1 MSLTDHETGAPL
13 EREHRGPLATLRPES
28 DDEPR
33 LLTREDAA
41 RRDFETSRAGKGRRF
56 LRRTFFAC
64 LTALILA
71 AGLAVAGAIWSRHV
85 MRAALPAIDG
95 TLTVDGLHAPVTVT
109 RNPQGVP
116 SIHANNIDDLLFA
129 QGYVT
134 AQDRLWQMDTL
145 RRHAAGELAEILG
158 PGLVMHDKLQ
168 RYLQLR
174 AAADRGAASLPPD
187 QRREFEAYAR
197 GVNAFIDSHRDKL
210 PLEFHLLHYRPRP
223 WTPRDSLLVS
233 LVMWQD
239 LSTSFPRKLDR
250 ELLARH
256 LPQSL
261 LADLY
266 PVGSW
271 RDHPPTQPP
280 TDLTTPRDIEE
291 IPLDKT
297 QSRLDNPSDFAE
309 PEDLL
314 ALGAATSPCAEC
326 RSGSN
331 NWAVSGAHS
340 ASGKPLVSNDM
351 HLGLRVPDIWYEAAL
366 HLSET
371 PGGSS
376 PLDVVGFTMP
386 GLPWIIVG
394 RNAHVAWSFTN
405 LGGDVQD
412 VRVEHARGL
421 GANMQ
426 YEQPD
431 GTWSPVQHR
440 TETIVVRGGHD
451 VSLDVLTVSHVAG
464 TAMME
469 SPIIT
474 PMIPSERRTISLA
487 WTIYDPTCVDDLDSV
502 FAADSAADGAS
513 LVAGFAGFGGPSINL
528 IYADDQGHIGYHAI
542 GRIPIRGPALQHPR
556 AKPQFVLPGPEPE
569 SEEDEADDS
578 IPSSTVADEVS
589 PQKQASPQA
598 KIDKSQPQ
606 IAPKPIESY
615 TIGSPISSTPVDAL
629 DESQIWSGYVP
640 YNELPA
646 IQDPAGGVLSTAN
659 ARITTDDY
667 PYMLTD
673 SWMDPYRVERI
684 YRLLQSR
691 ATWTPQQM
699 LRVELDQH
707 SEFDL
712 LLAHKL
718 AYAID
723 HSSTKARGNDSARLR
738 QAADLLRTWTGEMSA
753 SSPAAAIV
761 TAAHDDLWFSLI
773 VPQILAHDGGT
784 REDATRFA
792 RLYSWGESNTALE
805 GILEHMPKRWLPR
818 DTNWND
824 LLTSVLEQGL
834 RDLRAPRD
842 LSRWQYGAIHRIQV
856 EHPLFGGRPYLN
868 GLLGAATGSG
878 AQPAGGDMTTID
890 AIGISFGPSE
900 RFTADLSD
908 ASATIANI
916 VTGESGNVSSP
927 WYLDQ
932 FEPWLRGTTFSLPL
946 ENDRADHSL
955 TLVPTHE

>member
-1 MSLTDHETGAPL
+1 MSLTDDETGT
-13 EREHRGPLATLRPES
+13 PLARDHNDRLTALRPEPDS
-28 DDEPR
+28 EPR
-33 LLTREDAA
+33 LLTREVVE
-41 RRDFETSRAGKGRRF
+41 RRDAGIPERRGRRI
-56 LRRTFFAC
+56 LRRVLYAC
-64 LTALILA
+64 LILFVIA
-71 AGLAVAGAIWSRHV
+71 AGLVAAGAIWSRHV
-85 MRAALPAIDG
+85 MHAVLPTVDG
-95 TLTVDGLHAPVTVT
+95 TLTVEGLHAPVTVT
-109 RNPQGVP
+109 RNGQGVP
-116 SIHANNIDDLLFA
+116 SIRANSVDDLLFA

-158 PGLVMHDKLQ
+158 PGLILHDRLQ

-174 AAADRGAASLPPD
+174 AAADRGAASLSPD

-197 GVNAFIDSHRDKL
+197 GVNAFINSHRDKL
-210 PLEFHLLHYRPRP
+210 PLEFHLLHYTPRP

-250 ELLARH
+250 ELLAQH

-280 TDLTTPRDIEE
+280 TDLTSPRDIEE

-297 QSRLDNPSDFAE
+297 QSRLEQPSTLVK
-309 PEDLL
+309 PEALL
-314 ALGAATSPCAEC
+314 ALSAAISPCAEC

-366 HLSET
+366 HLSGT
-371 PGGSS
+371 PNGT

-386 GLPWIIVG
+386 GLPWVIAG
-394 RNAHVAWSFTN
+394 RNAHVAWGFTN

-412 VRVEHARGL
+412 LRVEHTRGS
-421 GANMQ
+421 GSTMQ
-426 YEQPD
+426 FEQPD
-431 GTWSPVQHR
+431 GTWSPVQHH
-440 TETIVVRGGHD
+440 TEQIVVRGGHD
-451 VSLDVLTVSHVAG
+451 VSLDVLSVSHVVG
-464 TAMME
+464 TSMIE

-474 PMIPSERRTISLA
+474 PMIPSERRTISLI
-487 WTIYDPTCVDDLDSV
+487 WTIYDPTCIDDLDSV
-502 FAADSAADGAS
+502 HAADGAADGAS
-513 LVAGFAGFGGPSINL
+513 LVAGFVSFGGPSLNL
-528 IYADDQGHIGYHAI
+528 IYGDDQGHIGYHAI

-556 AKPQFVLPGPEPE
+556 AKPQFVLPAPEPE

-578 IPSSTVADEVS
+578 IPSSSDAEVVS
-589 PQKQASPQA
+589 PQKQPTPQP

-606 IAPKPIESY
+606 IAAKPIESY

-629 DESQIWSGYVP
+629 DESQLWSGYVP

-646 IQDPAGGVLSTAN
+646 IQDPTSGILATAN
-659 ARITTDDY
+659 ARITIDDY
-667 PYMLTD
+667 PYWLTD

-691 ATWTPQQM
+691 STWTPQQM

-707 SEFDL
+707 SEFNL
-712 LLAHKL
+712 VLAHKL
-718 AYAID
+718 SYAVD
-723 HSSTKARGNDSARLR
+723 HSSGKARGSDSARLR
-738 QAADLLRTWTGEMSA
+738 QAADLLRTWTGGMSA
-753 SSPAAAIV
+753 DSPAAAII
-761 TAAHDDLWFSLI
+761 AAVPNERWAALI
-773 VPQILAHDGGT
+773 VPQIAAHDGGT
-784 REDATRFA
+784 REDAIRFA

-805 GILEHMPKRWLPR
+805 GILGHMPKRWLPH
-818 DTNWND
+818 DVGNWND
-824 LLTSVLEQGL
+824 LLTLALEQGL
-834 RDLRAPRD
+834 LDMRAPRD
-842 LSRWQYGAIHRIQV
+842 LSKWRYGAIHAIQV

-868 GLLGAATGSG
+868 WLLGTPTGSG
-878 AQPAGGDMTTID
+878 AHPAGGDLTTID
-890 AIGISFGPSE
+890 AIGTSFGPSE
-900 RFTADLSD
+900 RFTADLADS
-908 ASATIANI
+908 SATIANI

-932 FEPWLRGTTFSLPL
+932 FQPWLSGTTFSLPL

-955 TLVPTHE
+955 TLVPAHE